1 MTLIFR
7 DASACRHRRR
17 ALLLTTL
24 IFTIAATLPLQA
36 QTAITATRG
45 EISMQYMLL
54 IYNDPKLEPAY
65 GTPEFESMMG
75 GFFALNERMKADKVL
90 VGGEGLQGV
99 ETATSVRIRGGK
111 VETMDGPFAET
122 REHLG
127 GYYVI
132 EVPDLDSALRYAA
145 MVPSVGWGT
154 VEVRPLMTYNPG
166 DE

>member
-7 DASACRHRRR
+7 DVSARLYGCS
-17 ALLLTTL
+17 ALFLITLFFTT
-24 IFTIAATLPLQA
+24 AATLPLQA

-45 EISMQYMLL
+45 DTKMQYMLL
-54 IYNDPKLEPAY
+54 IYNDPKLEPTY
-65 GTPEFESMMG
+65 GTPEFESMMA
-75 GFFALNERMKADKVL
+75 GFFALNERMKADNVL
-90 VGGEGLQGV
+90 VSGEGLEGV
-99 ETATSVRIRGGK
+99 DTATSVRMRGGK

-132 EVPDLDSALRYAA
+132 EVADLDSALRYAA

-154 VEVRPLMTYNPG
+154 VEVRPLMTYNPTG
-166 DE
+166 E